1 MDFDLNTGRELNG
14 LGRIRR
20 IRMPCAT
27 DAAVSMCSTFLQS
40 ENGLSLPLGPPS
52 AWRMLR

>member
-1 MDFDLNTGRELNG
+1 MDFDLHTGREVNG

-27 DAAVSMCSTFLQS
+27 DVGGATDAGVSMCSTFLQS
-40 ENGLSLPLGPPS
+40 ENALSLRLGE
-52 AWRMLR
+52 